1 MAYKALYRTYRPK
14 TFEEI
19 AGQEHIVR
27 TLTNALKTN
36 KIAHAYLF
44 SGPRGTGKTTMAR
57 LFAKAL
63 NCLEG
68 VGHQC
73 NHCSNCNEID
83 EGIHPDVVEIDA
95 ASNNGIDQVR
105 DLIEKVNYSP
115 IEGRYKVY
123 IIDEV
128 HNMSDNAFNALLKT
142 LEEPPE
148 HVVFILATTEP
159 YNILPTIISRCQRYD
174 FSKVSDEN
182 IYRKLVEILEK
193 ENVQYDD
200 EAVKAIV
207 SLADG
212 GLRDA
217 LSMLDQILAY
227 SNKTLIEED
236 VYMLFG
242 LASKEEKIDFLKAI
256 QKHDTVLTISKIEN
270 FSLLGVDFKR
280 LIGDLLEILKDIL
293 IYKNAKSPEYLTI
306 LNSDEAQELS
316 DLFSKN
322 NINYLISEFLKEQAQ
337 FRFVNNLKTFFEL
350 IALRL
355 CNQED
360 HIQNNVPSN
369 SEEIGKSSIKLQKIK
384 EENIQKENIKQ
395 EPPQIIVEERKE
407 EIKEEGLQAPIKE
420 ENIVTPPSWL
430 FDDNEE
436 TTIIDNL
443 TEEKNVLSDED
454 IITIMVH
461 ASKDERMK
469 LENEW
474 KKLSLL
480 VADPKIGRAAALLN
494 DGHPFILSK
503 DALVLI
509 YDFPKLA
516 DKVNLVS
523 NQKSLNSI
531 LKKML
536 GHSLGVYAISRSESI
551 RLRKVFFNLRQINQ
565 LPDINKTKFDKNK
578 LKG

>member
-14 TFEEI
+14 TFLEV
-19 AGQEHIVR
+19 AGQEHIVK

-182 IYRKLVEILEK
+182 IYRKLTEILEK
-193 ENVQYDD
+193 EGVDYDD
-200 EAVKAIV
+200 EAVKALV

-256 QKHDTVLTISKIEN
+256 QKHDTILTISKIEN
-270 FSLLGVDFKR
+270 FSLLGIDFKR
-280 LIGDLLEILKDIL
+280 LVGDLLEILKDIL
-293 IYKNAKSPEYLTI
+293 IYKNSKSNDYLTI
-306 LNSDEAQELS
+306 LNDGEARDLS
-316 DLFSKN
+316 KLFSHKD
-322 NINYLISEFLKEQAQ
+322 INFLISELLKEQAQ
-337 FRFVNNLKTFFEL
+337 FRFVSNVKTFFEL
-350 IALRL
+350 VALKL
-355 CNQED
+355 CNND
-360 HIQNNVPSN
+360 DKSLK
-369 SEEIGKSSIKLQKIK
+369 EELVIK
-384 EENIQKENIKQ
+384 EEQDNISSTIDKPKET
-395 EPPQIIVEERKE
+395 IIVKE
-407 EIKEEGLQAPIKE
+407 ETKMDVITKEEKTEEKPLSTKE
-420 ENIVTPPSWL
+420 ENTIAPPSWL
-430 FDDNEE
+430 FEDNDD
-436 TTIIDNL
+436 TSIVDNL
-443 TEEKNVLSDED
+443 SDEKNVLNDED
-454 IITIMVH
+454 ILTIMVH
-461 ASKDERMK
+461 ASKDERLK
-469 LENEW
+469 LETEW
-474 KKLSLL
+474 KKLSSFI
-480 VADPKIGRAAALLN
+480 ADPKIGRAAALLN

-503 DALVLI
+503 DVLVLI

-523 NQKSLNSI
+523 NQKSLNTI

-565 LPDINKTKFDKNK
+565 LPDINKVKFDKNK